1 MQIIYIF
8 DGAPHYIP
16 IPGEH
21 IKVHISRMLKNRLSV
36 FRDTFLSSHKR
47 DSTNLPISKFILT
60 ARRLQR
66 EFTCDDLSSRSKAA
80 REIGWPCGCM
90 R

>member
-1 MQIIYIF
+1 MQITLSF
-8 DGAPHYIP
+8 RWSTALLP

-36 FRDTFLSSHKR
+36 FRDIFLCSHKR

-60 ARRLQR
+60 ARPSAERVHLR
-66 EFTCDDLSSRSKAA
+66 
-80 REIGWPCGCM
+80 
-90 R
+90 